1 MWRITEALI
10 IPPTTPGS
18 LGRSLVRETGKEGV
32 LLVSSWQTYLE
43 SRAAFGQH
51 ESQYSWDRVL
61 YLVVSRYM
69 WFNTLERAG

>member
-1 MWRITEALI
+1 MWKIIEALL
-10 IPPTTPGS
+10 IPATNPES
-18 LGRSLVRETGKEGV
+18 VGRSLVRETGKERV

-69 WFNTLERAG
+69 WFNTLERTE